1 MKRVRATLRRNLL
14 SLAVLLLVP
23 VAGLAAALWLARG
36 ALREQVGLLVDQQ
49 ALLVI
54 IALSGVAL
62 LMWWLALGAV
72 QGRTRPRDVAR
83 WKVGASRTAASLTAI
98 AMAVPLVYV
107 GWTAWVT
114 RQTIMKVAP
123 DAKSA
128 TTPEITEAE
137 DWGGRDS
144 FTIALLGGDGGVGR
158 TGIRTDTVIVLNV
171 DIETGRTVT
180 FSLPRNLRDVPFP
193 EDSPLAEVYPDG
205 FVSADGEAGNSML
218 NAIYPIVPQEQPGIL
233 GETDNEGADAV
244 KQGLSGALG
253 FPVDYYV
260 LVNLRGFEQIVDAIG
275 GITVN
280 INKPIPIE
288 GNTDLGI
295 PPVGYLDP
303 GPSQRLDGFD
313 ALWYARGR
321 WGLSDYDRMERQR
334 CALAAIVDEADPGNL
349 LLRYTSLANQASKIV
364 RTDIPRDLLPQV
376 VKLALRMKDQPL
388 RSVVFQLSDDF
399 DPNDPDY
406 DYLQAVVRRALDPPK
421 RPTRTPSATASPTPS
436 PSDEASPSGEPS
448 PTEDAEP
455 DDQATQTTEDACA
468 YDPVEAAASST
479 EAP

>member
-1 MKRVRATLRRNLL
+1 MKRVRASLRRNLL
-14 SLAVLLLVP
+14 SLAVLLFVP
-23 VAGLAAALWLARG
+23 VAGLLAALWLARG
-36 ALREQVGLLVDQQ
+36 ALREQVGLLVDEQ
-49 ALLVI
+49 ALLVV

-62 LMWWLALGAV
+62 LLWWLALGSV
-72 QGRTRPRDVAR
+72 QGRTRPREVSR
-83 WKVGASRTAASLTAI
+83 WKVGVSRTAASLTAL

-114 RQTIMKVAP
+114 RQAIMQVAP

-128 TTPEITEAE
+128 TAPDRAEDGE
-137 DWGGRDS
+137 DWGGDER

-158 TGIRTDTVIVLNV
+158 TGIRTDSVIVLSV
-171 DIETGRTVT
+171 DIKTGRTVT

-193 EDSPLAEVYPDG
+193 ADSPLAEVYPDG

-218 NAIYPIVPQEQPGIL
+218 NAIYPIVPQEHPGIL
-233 GETDNEGADAV
+233 GESDNEGADAI

-295 PPVGYLDP
+295 PPTGYLDP
-303 GPSQRLDGFD
+303 GPAQRLDGFD

-349 LLRYTSLANQASKIV
+349 LLRYTSLANEARKIL
-364 RTDIPRDLLPQV
+364 RTDIPRDLLPDV
-376 VKLALRMKDQPL
+376 AKLALRMKDEPL
-388 RSVVFQLSDDF
+388 RSVVFQISDDF
-399 DPNDPDY
+399 DPNEPDY
-406 DYLQAVVRRALDPPK
+406 DYLQSVVRRALDPPQ
-421 RPTRTPSATASPTPS
+421 RPTPSQAPSTTPS
-436 PSDEASPSGEPS
+436 PSEEPS
-448 PTEDAEP
+448 PSADPSPTDEP
-455 DDQATQTTEDACA
+455 EPADQATQTTADACA